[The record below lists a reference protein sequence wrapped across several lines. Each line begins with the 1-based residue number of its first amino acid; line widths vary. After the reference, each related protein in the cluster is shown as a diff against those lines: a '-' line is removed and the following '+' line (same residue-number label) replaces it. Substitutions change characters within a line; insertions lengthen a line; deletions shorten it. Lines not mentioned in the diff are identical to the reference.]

1 MGELGFTVTG
11 GMLVG
16 YGIGYGIDAA
26 FGTRSWR
33 TVGLFFGL
41 ASGLWAAARTLIRVV
56 SEGKRGDSH
65 T

>member
-16 YGIGYGIDAA
+16 YGIGYGIDVLAS
-26 FGTRSWR
+26 TRIWR

-41 ASGLWAAARTLIRVV
+41 ASGLWAAARILIRMA